1 MITSRILAVLSALL
15 LIAAVAL
22 ATFGVRSLS
31 LAAMLAKAGPGWVD
45 GMHGWVARLLGE
57 WTWMTLVE
65 PFMIRPSWLLPA
77 FLGLVCSGLAVSL
90 SYGGKASRSERR
102 GPRTP
107 R

>member
-1 MITSRILAVLSALL
+1 MIASRILAVLSALL

-22 ATFGVRSLS
+22 ATFGLRSLS
-31 LAAMLAKAGPGWVD
+31 LAAMLATVGPGWVD
-45 GMHGWVARLLGE
+45 GMHGWVTRLLGD

>member
-1 MITSRILAVLSALL
+1 
-15 LIAAVAL
+15 
-22 ATFGVRSLS
+22 
-31 LAAMLAKAGPGWVD
+31 
-45 GMHGWVARLLGE
+45 
-57 WTWMTLVE
+57 MTLVE